1 MIPTIVVITLTV
13 KHGKSIKVEF
23 DLPRI
28 PRGRLTKVEFD
39 KFIHLNS
46 FFLRTQNL
54 NYEKFF
60 RVRTSTF

>member
-1 MIPTIVVITLTV
+1 MEHDSEDVCYNPNA
-13 KHGKSIKVEF
+13 KHGKVITVEF
-23 DLPRI
+23 DL

-39 KFIHLNS
+39 KFIHLIS

-60 RVRTSTF
+60 NF